1 MKFIATI
8 EARMTSSRL
17 PGKPLM
23 KAGGKTMLEHLVMRL
38 RRVKSIDSIVLATT
52 INNEDDDLVNEA
64 ERLGINCFR
73 GSEDDVLNRVIGA
86 ASSID
91 ADVIIEITGDCPI
104 IDPGIVEQT
113 IQMYKAHNVDYV
125 SNVMIR
131 SYPDGMDVQVFT
143 LETLIKS
150 ASMTNDPLDIEHVSL
165 HIRNNPEL
173 FTRVHLVAPPELHWP
188 ELGLTLDEEKDFDLI
203 STVIEHFVDESY
215 LFSCQDAINLL
226 KENPQLTKINK
237 TVSRKGNT

>member
-23 KAGGKTMLEHLVMRL
+23 KAGSKTMLEHLVMRL
-38 RRVKSIDSIVLATT
+38 RRVKSIDNIVLATT
-52 INNEDDDLVNEA
+52 VNNEDDDLVDEA
-64 ERLGINCFR
+64 ERLGINYFR

-86 ASSID
+86 ASSVD

-104 IDPGIVEQT
+104 IDPGIIEQT

-125 SNVMIR
+125 SNVMVR
-131 SYPDGMDVQVFT
+131 SYPDGMDVQVFS

-188 ELGLTLDEEKDFDLI
+188 ELGLTLDEKKDFDLI
-203 STVIEHFVDESY
+203 SAVIEHFGDSSY
-215 LFSCQDAINLL
+215 LFSCQEAINLL